1 MKSSLGIYE
10 YFLDSNTHT

>member
-1 MKSSLGIYE
+1 MKSSPGIYE